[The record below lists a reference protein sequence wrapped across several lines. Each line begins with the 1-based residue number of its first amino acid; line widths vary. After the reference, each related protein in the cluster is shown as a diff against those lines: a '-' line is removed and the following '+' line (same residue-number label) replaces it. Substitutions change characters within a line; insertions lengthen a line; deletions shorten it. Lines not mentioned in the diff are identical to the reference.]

1 MRRSEAIIEMQNG
14 ALCLAALCDHW
25 AADFSVE
32 KNGAWARIVLPQTI
46 CKVVATPSTLLVQL
60 EVMSDANQ
68 RQIEETVEH
77 HIRRFGELAH
87 LKLLWRHP

>member
-25 AADFSVE
+25 APDFSVE

-60 EVMSDANQ
+60 EVMSDVNQ
-68 RQIEETVEH
+68 QQIEEVVEH
-77 HIRRFGELAH
+77 HIRRFGEPAL

>member
-1 MRRSEAIIEMQNG
+1 MRRSEAIVEMQNG
-14 ALCLAALCDHW
+14 ALCLAALCEHW
-25 AADFSVE
+25 APDFSVE

-46 CKVVATPSTLLVQL
+46 CKVVATRSTLLVQL

-68 RQIEETVEH
+68 QQIEEVVEH
-77 HIRRFGELAH
+77 HIRRFSELAH